1 MIEILTAYTLSECME
16 VMARRA
22 SELERAGGKNLIFCE
37 DRLTLVAERAL
48 LAQTGGSFFSS
59 VSTFARFLKTE
70 TRAISKQGSVMAVG
84 EVMTRL
90 QREGVLE
97 CFTSTYGVSKNARCI
112 YETLAQFSASKITPQ
127 KLRDDLELPLND
139 MLKKKLKDLSKIYE
153 GYLDFLAKN
162 KLLDESEYLSL
173 LPKRIRGEGLL
184 KGYNVFF
191 LCYNSFTAQAKET
204 IRAALETAD
213 NVVGV
218 FCAGQEDIYTNR
230 AVQDF
235 KSVCNEREYCR
246 LVLQERALG
255 TSLGGEAELLR
266 KNFFNPAC
274 KLANYETKNVRV
286 FEAGSKNAEAE
297 YVAVKIRREM
307 AECSGARYRDFAVLV
322 PDVASYSLA
331 LKKAFEEFKI
341 PYFIDEK
348 KSLSQHPLSRFLLDC
363 FRVVYEG
370 YSPSAVQALCSNVF
384 FGECDGY
391 RNYLLK
397 FANYRGGVKREIKNI
412 DAVTSVYDL
421 ESLKDGRL
429 RVNKATD
436 AIKKAKCGSE
446 FCEAVWEILES
457 FGVKEHLESLETAV
471 EDLSQKGY
479 LSQIYRAIKGVLTE
493 ANQLTGGKEMT
504 AAEFAAVLQDGLD
517 ATEISL
523 IPLKADAVFIGNIT
537 DSRIE
542 KVRVLFAM
550 GMTDEVPRSA
560 VDTAIISDKEIKSLS
575 EIKTYLEPTVAEVN
589 LRARESVCLNLC
601 TFLDRLYLSYPL
613 GADGN
618 EPSLSELFR
627 YVDGTFGKIVKGKK
641 KPVLRS
647 KSYDAEDFVYRC
659 ATPTPAL
666 RQLLREHNEYQAKGK
681 DDDKEYASL
690 LAALDELSVMEKEE
704 YLRERKGHVR
714 VEDGEKLFF
723 KYGTISPTSL
733 EKYFSCPFRHFAEQG
748 LKLTEREEGAV
759 QAMDTG
765 DFVHDLLE
773 AMSKKVAELD
783 GKDGAD
789 AEKEEQVRAYVVEEG
804 ERLLKQSLYVMQQD
818 TDSGEYFTQKL
829 LKEAVDVAMAA
840 YQQLKNSKFKVES
853 TELEVKSKEFYGK
866 VDRVDATAEADNGLK
881 YVRVIDYKTGR
892 IDASAGAY
900 YTGRKLQT
908 QLYMHEIKGDRIPAA
923 VLYFPAALD
932 FAAEDEGRF
941 RMKGFLNGSRN
952 ALLCGDVNLTDEKK
966 SEYFPAALTNSARTE
981 CVMDEKDFKDFIDYS
996 VYVSRQACKE
1006 LKGGFIAA
1014 TPYKDECKYCKYG
1027 GMCGFN
1033 KDVQEQRKEER
1044 VYPATI
1050 VKIVKKERGGE

>member
-1 MIEILTAYTLSECME
+1 MNEILTAYTLSECME

-22 SELERAGGKNLIFCE
+22 FEFERAGGKNLIFCE

-90 QREGVLE
+90 QREGALQ
-97 CFTSTYGVSKNARCI
+97 CFTSTYGVGKNARCI

-127 KLRDDLELPLND
+127 ILKDSLALLPDD
-139 MLKKKLKDLSKIYE
+139 MLKKKLADLSKIYE
-153 GYLDFLAKN
+153 GYLDFLAEN
-162 KLLDESEYLSL
+162 AFLDESKYLTL
-173 LPKRIRGEGLL
+173 LPRRIREEGLL

-213 NVVGV
+213 NVIGI
-218 FCAGQEDIYTNR
+218 FCAGKEDIYTNR
-230 AVQDF
+230 AVRDF
-235 KSVCNEREYCR
+235 AEACR
-246 LVLQERALG
+246 DGNFAKPIIRDLG
-255 TSLGGEAELLR
+255 TALGGEAEILR
-266 KNFFNPAC
+266 KSLFNPAC
-274 KLANYETKNVRV
+274 KTVDYTTENVRV
-286 FEAGSKNAEAE
+286 FEARSKNAEAE

-307 AECSGARYRDFAVLV
+307 AERGVERYRDFAVLV

-348 KSLSQHPLSRFLLDC
+348 KSLKRHPLSRFLLDC
-363 FRVVYEG
+363 FRAVCENFA
-370 YSPSAVQALCSNVF
+370 PSAAQALCSNVF
-384 FGECDGY
+384 FGESDDY

-412 DAVTSVYDL
+412 AAVTDVYDL
-421 ESLKDGRL
+421 AVLESGRE
-429 RVNKATD
+429 RVLKATS
-436 AIKKAKCGSE
+436 AIKAAKCGRE
-446 FCEAVWEILES
+446 FCAAVRNILKDFDVEGRLKTLEA
-457 FGVKEHLESLETAV
+457 ESL
-471 EDLSQKGY
+471 DLSQKGY
-479 LSQIYRAIKGVLTE
+479 LSQIYRALESVLAE
-493 ANQLTGGKEMT
+493 AEQLTGGKEMS

-560 VDTAIISDKEIKSLS
+560 VDTAIVSDKEIKRLATI
-575 EIKTYLEPTVAEVN
+575 ETILEPTVAEVN

-618 EPSLSELFR
+618 EPSLSEIFR
-627 YVDGTFGKIVKGKK
+627 YVDSAFGRMEKGKK
-641 KPVLRS
+641 KPVPRG
-647 KSYDAEDFVYRC
+647 KGYEPDDFIFRC
-659 ATPTPAL
+659 SAPTPAL
-666 RQLLREHNEYQAKGK
+666 RQLLLEKNEYRAKGN
-681 DDDKEYASL
+681 DEHLEYSSL
-690 LAALDELSVMEKEE
+690 ITALDALNAPEKEK
-704 YLRERKGHVR
+704 YLSERKGQVR
-714 VEDGEKLFF
+714 IEGGKFLFF
-723 KYGTISPTSL
+723 NEFGKISPTAL
-733 EKYFSCPFRHFAEQG
+733 EEYFACPFRHFAEKG
-748 LKLTEREEGAV
+748 LKLTEREEAAV

-765 DFVHDLLE
+765 DFVHDLL
-773 AMSKKVAELD
+773 KKTMEKAAEID
-783 GKDGAD
+783 TE
-789 AEKEEQVRAYVVEEG
+789 EKVRAYAQEEG
-804 ERLLKQSLYVMQQD
+804 EKMLCESLYAMQQD
-818 TDSGEYFTQKL
+818 TDSGSYFTQKL
-829 LKEAVDVAMAA
+829 LKEAVDVAVAA
-840 YQQLKNSKFKVES
+840 YRQIKNSGFTVEM
-853 TELEVKSKEFYGK
+853 TEATVNGEFFRGQ
-866 VDRVDATAEADNGLK
+866 VDRVDGSEN

-900 YTGRKLQT
+900 YTGKKLQM
-908 QLYMHEIKGDRIPAA
+908 QLYMHEVKGDRIPAA

-932 FAAEDEGRF
+932 FAAEEEGRF
-941 RMKGFLNGSRN
+941 RMKGFLNSAKD
-952 ALLCGDVNLTDEKK
+952 ALLCGDKNLTEDKK
-966 SEYFPAALTNSARTE
+966 SEYFPAALKNSARVE
-981 CVMDEKDFKDFIDYS
+981 CVMEESAFKDFIDYS
-996 VYVSRQACKE
+996 VYASRQACKE

-1014 TPYKDECKYCKYG
+1014 TPYDKECRYCKYG
-1027 GMCGFN
+1027 GMCGYS
-1033 KDVQEQRKEER
+1033 KDVAAPRREER
-1044 VYPATI
+1044 IYPATI
-1050 VKIVKKERGGE
+1050 ANIVKKERGEE